1 MGTVRK
7 KISAKKKIEVVAY
20 AKKYSHRSA
29 ARKFGIHR
37 KCVRVWRRSEN
48 NLRSLNGKSARRVGG
63 GRKPKFPYL
72 EERLLQHF
80 RQQREKKLRVS
91 RNQLKRKAVGF
102 FEEMVAADE
111 ASDGNFTAS
120 DGWVTNF
127 MRRNRISLRRITTT
141 CQKTPEHY
149 LQKIVDF
156 IIEARSTIDKKSI
169 AKSQIY
175 SCDETAVWMDALNGS
190 TLADVGAPEV
200 SVRTTGH
207 EKSRVTVMLCARANG
222 SKCKP
227 FILLQRKRPIPAVV
241 KKYGGRASLQ
251 FCGTNWMNQALT
263 SKFLDEIIG
272 GTVFPTSRLLVWD
285 KFSCHISEA
294 TKAHLKRLKL
304 ESVIVP
310 GGCTKYVQAP
320 DVCWNA
326 PFKSR
331 IRERYDE

>member
-20 AKKYSHRSA
+20 AKKYSNRSA
-29 ARKFGIHR
+29 PRKFGIHR

-91 RNQLKRKAVGF
+91 GNQLKRKAVGF

-141 CQKTPEHY
+141 CQNPQSITSRKSLTSSSKHAA
-149 LQKIVDF
+149 L
-156 IIEARSTIDKKSI
+156 STKNL
-169 AKSQIY
+169 SQ
-175 SCDETAVWMDALNGS
+175 
-190 TLADVGAPEV
+190 
-200 SVRTTGH
+200 
-207 EKSRVTVMLCARANG
+207 SRR
-222 SKCKP
+222 
-227 FILLQRKRPIPAVV
+227 FILVMKPQ
-241 KKYGGRASLQ
+241 
-251 FCGTNWMNQALT
+251 CGWML
-263 SKFLDEIIG
+263 
-272 GTVFPTSRLLVWD
+272 
-285 KFSCHISEA
+285 
-294 TKAHLKRLKL
+294 
-304 ESVIVP
+304 
-310 GGCTKYVQAP
+310 
-320 DVCWNA
+320 
-326 PFKSR
+326 
-331 IRERYDE
+331 